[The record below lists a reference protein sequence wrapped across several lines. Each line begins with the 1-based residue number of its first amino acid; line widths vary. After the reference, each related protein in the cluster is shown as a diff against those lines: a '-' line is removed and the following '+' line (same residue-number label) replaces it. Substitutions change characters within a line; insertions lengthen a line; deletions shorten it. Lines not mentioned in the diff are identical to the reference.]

1 MATSGALS
9 TSNQYIKYKITI
21 TQNSQNV
28 ANNTSNVTVSVKFY
42 RTNTGYTTYGTGTVY
57 CTINGTKYT
66 AAVTSSQKITNSG
79 IVLFSKTLNIAHN
92 SDGTK
97 TLTVSA
103 YIDHERVTSSAQ
115 SYSQALTTIAR
126 KSTLTAS
133 NGTLDTAQTLTIN
146 RQSSGFT
153 HTITYKCGTASGTIA
168 TKTTATSVSFTPPL
182 SLAAQNTTGTSVS
195 ITLTITT
202 YSGSTSIGSN
212 TKTISCSIP
221 AKVVPEIS
229 AFTLT
234 EAVSGL
240 AQQFGG
246 FVNGKSKIKFDV
258 TPTLAYNSPITSYS
272 VSILGQKFSTKSGT
286 TAVIAANLEGTT
298 LEGTQTVT
306 VTATATVTDA
316 RGRKATKNIPFT
328 FYDYKP
334 PTFFA
339 IAANRCLE
347 NGTLDDDEGE
357 YLSFTLDVAISPV
370 NNKNTAVYSLAYKK
384 TGDSD
389 YTDIPLNVSG
399 YSVAQTIVFASPN
412 FSVDN
417 TYNIRFQVSDYFTA
431 SKPITKNLVLSSAKP
446 ILDILAD
453 GSGAA
458 FNKVAEIPN
467 VLDLGFELRTLAG
480 VLQPE
485 LETGSDFND
494 IKTPNTYTLKNAST
508 AAYLNCPFATGTGT
522 LTVEVC
528 GNEGQIHQ
536 IVSVC
541 SKTNPLTYERFY
553 YQNTWGEWVNTSS
566 FGGKLLW
573 SGEWYMNET
582 QTISLPQKVSEQPNG
597 IMLVFSEYADGE
609 AKNYMFHHF
618 FIEKYTVSAHS
629 GVGRCFFMGNGKL
642 NVVAMKYL
650 YIYDEKIVGHEAN
663 NDDATTGASGITYT
677 NNRFVLRYVIGV

>member
-21 TQNSQNV
+21 TQNSQNI

-42 RTNTGYTTYGTGTVY
+42 RTNTGYTTYGTGTVH
-57 CTINGTKYT
+57 CTINGTEYT

-92 SDGTK
+92 ADGTK
-97 TLTVSA
+97 TLAVSA
-103 YIDHERVTSSAQ
+103 YIEHQQVTSSAQ

-195 ITLTITT
+195 ITFTITT

-212 TKTISCSIP
+212 TKTITCSIP

-240 AQQFGG
+240 AQQFGA

-258 TPTLAYNSPITSYS
+258 TPTLAYNSPIKGYS
-272 VSILGQKFSTKSGT
+272 VSIVGQKFSTKSGT
-286 TAVIAANLEGTT
+286 TAVIAANFEGTHT
-298 LEGTQTVT
+298 ATVT
-306 VTATATVTDA
+306 VTDS
-316 RGRKATKNIPFT
+316 RGRKATKEVPFT
-328 FYDYKP
+328 VYDYTP
-334 PTFFA
+334 PAFFA

-347 NGTLDDDEGE
+347 NGTLDDEGE
-357 YLSFTLDVAISPV
+357 YLSFTLDVAVSPV

-384 TGDSD
+384 TGDSN

-399 YSVAQTIVFASPN
+399 YSVKQTTVFASPV

-431 SKPITKNLVLSSAKP
+431 AKPITKNLPLSSAKP

-467 VLDLGFELRTLAG
+467 VLDLNFELRTLAG

-494 IKTPNTYTLKNAST
+494 IKIPNTYTLKNAST
-508 AAYLNCPFATGTGT
+508 AGYLNCPFATGTGT

-553 YQNTWGEWVNTSS
+553 YQNAWGSW
-566 FGGKLLW
+566 
-573 SGEWYMNET
+573 
-582 QTISLPQKVSEQPNG
+582 
-597 IMLVFSEYADGE
+597 
-609 AKNYMFHHF
+609 
-618 FIEKYTVSAHS
+618 IEKQYDS
-629 GVGRCFFMGNGKL
+629 GWKNCTLQSGFGRYNSTQAPLQIRRIG
-642 NVVAMKYL
+642 NVVHL
-650 YIYDEKIVGHEAN
+650 R
-663 NDDATTGASGITYT
+663 GAITPTAAVTPSSETSTAVAVIDSVFRPSYAEYVINQGSGA
-677 NNRFVLRYVIGV
+677 NRFILSITPSGNIYISRYSNDTTVNKEITAGAWLNCFATWFIG

>member
-21 TQNSQNV
+21 TQNSQNI

-42 RTNTGYTTYGTGTVY
+42 RTNTGYTTYGTGSVH

-66 AAVTSSQKITNSG
+66 AAVTPSQKITNGG

-103 YIDHERVTSSAQ
+103 YIDHQQVTSNSQ
-115 SYSQALTTIAR
+115 SFSQTLTTIAR

-153 HTITYKCGTASGTIA
+153 HTITYKCGTASGTIV
-168 TKTTATSVSFTPPL
+168 TKTTETSVSFTPPL

-195 ITLTITT
+195 ITFTITT

-221 AKVVPEIS
+221 AKVTPAIS

-258 TPTLAYNSPITSYS
+258 TPTLAYNSPIKSYS
-272 VSILGQKFSTKSGT
+272 ISIAGQKFSTKSGT
-286 TAVIAANLEGTT
+286 TAVIAANFEGTH
-298 LEGTQTVT
+298 
-306 VTATATVTDA
+306 TATVTVTDA
-316 RGRKATKNIPFT
+316 RGRKATKNVTFT
-328 FYDYKP
+328 VYNYTP
-334 PTFFA
+334 PAFFA

-357 YLSFTLDVAISPV
+357 YLSFTLDVAVSPV

-399 YSVAQTIVFASPN
+399 YSVVQTIVFASPV

-431 SKPITKNLVLSSAKP
+431 AKPITKILTLSSAKP

-467 VLDLGFELRTLAG
+467 VLDLNFKLRTLAG

-485 LETGSDFND
+485 LETSSNFDD

-508 AAYLNCPFATGTGT
+508 AAYVNCPFATGTGT

-528 GNEGQIHQ
+528 GNEGQIRQ

-553 YQNTWGEWVNTSS
+553 YQSAWGDWI
-566 FGGKLLW
+566 
-573 SGEWYMNET
+573 ET
-582 QTISLPQKVSEQPNG
+582 QYDSG
-597 IMLVFSEYADGE
+597 W
-609 AKNYMFHHF
+609 KNC
-618 FIEKYTVSAHS
+618 TLQS
-629 GVGRCFFMGNGKL
+629 GFERYNSIQAPLQIRRIG
-642 NVVAMKYL
+642 NVVHLRGAITPTAAVTPSSEASTAITVIDSVFRPSYSEFVINQGSGAYRFL
-650 YIYDEKIVGHEAN
+650 LSITPSGNIYISRYSNDTTAN
-663 NDDATTGASGITYT
+663 KEITAGAWLNCFATW
-677 NNRFVLRYVIGV
+677 FIG